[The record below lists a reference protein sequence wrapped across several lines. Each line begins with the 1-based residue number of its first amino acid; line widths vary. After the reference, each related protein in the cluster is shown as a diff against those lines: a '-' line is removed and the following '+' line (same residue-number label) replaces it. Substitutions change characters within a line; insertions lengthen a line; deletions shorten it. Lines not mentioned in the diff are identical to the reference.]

1 MFYFPLHE
9 NLNSK
14 QEQTTDIVLTDKI
27 LKMQKRSKTI
37 CSDIFVMVVFPSEK
51 GVIFGVLGLSFLFLP
66 QFPVVITFT
75 YRTSNKKTLISIL

>member
-51 GVIFGVLGLSFLFLP
+51 GVIFGALGLSFLFLP